1 MADRVGDRLEATIP
15 LFDGDDAITGV
26 SFTIDVQ
33 TGPSG
38 AISGTTV
45 TEIGGGL
52 YLIQTLATTAAGHYT
67 VMVHAT
73 TGANQDPY
81 VASWDVDTGWD
92 LTQPVTITNGIT
104 RKALRRRVLAK
115 FGDLTVLTATAAGT
129 TTTMKDTTRIVGEP
143 SRFAGRQV
151 LFTGGT
157 TANLGLIR
165 AVTQSS
171 RDTNTIT
178 FSQALPSATASGDE
192 AEMTN
197 AHGMGVTF
205 DAVHD
210 AINTAIA
217 IAQSVALV
225 PLLATAADVFD
236 GDDTRSIALPD
247 TFVAVNRV
255 QYQIDAT
262 NEWRNLRHAPASGQD
277 GWSVDRTTREVT
289 VAGPLATR
297 INGLN
302 VRVYG
307 YGTPSPLTDDDDL
320 TQIDLDWLLNETCA
334 LLALDVVSAR
344 AASSDWASR
353 GLLWKQQ
360 ADERATRLTP
370 NLGPSFVRLR

>member
-15 LFDGDDAITGV
+15 LFDGATPITGKA
-26 SFTIDVQ
+26 FAIDQQ

-52 YLIQTLATTAAGHYT
+52 YLIQTLPTTVAGHYT

-73 TGANQDPY
+73 SGANQDPY
-81 VASWDVDTGWD
+81 VATWDVDTGWD
-92 LTQPVTITNGIT
+92 MTQPVTITNGIT
-104 RKALRRRVLAK
+104 RKLLRRRVLAK
-115 FGDLTVLTATAAGT
+115 FGDLTVLTATATGST
-129 TTTMKDTTRIVGEP
+129 TTLKDTTRIVGEP

-157 TANLGLIR
+157 AGNLGLIR
-165 AVTQSS
+165 YITASS

-197 AHGMGVTF
+197 AHGLGVTF

-210 AINTAIA
+210 CINTAIA

-225 PLLATAADVFD
+225 PLLATAADPFD
-236 GDDTRSIALPD
+236 GETTRSIALPD
-247 TFVAVNRV
+247 TFVGVNRV
-255 QYQIDAT
+255 QYQLAET
-262 NEWRNLRHAPASGQD
+262 GEWKNLRHAAASGQD
-277 GWSVDRTTREVT
+277 GWSVDRTTREIT
-289 VAGPLATR
+289 VAGSIADR
-297 INGLN
+297 INGLP

-307 YGTPSPLTDDDDL
+307 FAVPSPLTTDDDL
-320 TQIDLDWLLNETCA
+320 TQVDLDWLLNETCS
-334 LLALDVVSAR
+334 LLALDVVSPR

-360 ADERATRLTP
+360 ADERYTRLTP